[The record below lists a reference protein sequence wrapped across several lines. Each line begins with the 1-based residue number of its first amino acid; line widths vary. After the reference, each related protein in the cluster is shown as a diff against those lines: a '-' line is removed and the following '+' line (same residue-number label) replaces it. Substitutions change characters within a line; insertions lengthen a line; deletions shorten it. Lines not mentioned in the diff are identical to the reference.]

1 MYLFNWIKN
10 PYFFINSTKLNLLI
24 SFGCGFFIFV
34 FLYTFQPFGI
44 HLLKNNIFL
53 YTLGFGLVTFCIQS
67 FFFLFLPFVFK
78 DFFNDE
84 NWTVG
89 KNILFLF
96 SLILSISFGN
106 WYYNCM
112 VQDTDSIAL
121 LSLQN
126 FFGYTFAISILP
138 ITLFT
143 YISEKLYRIHRQNIS
158 KKIME
163 SKVDFKDVI
172 VNEKITVFAE
182 NKRDSISFNIS
193 DLIYITTQGNYA
205 SFYCCDENGLK
216 EMVLRNSL
224 IRIANQLQDFT
235 NIKRC
240 HKSYII
246 NKTHMNAISGN
257 ARGYYLESDLLS
269 IKIPI
274 SRNLKKEEIENL
286 IH

>member
-1 MYLFNWIKN
+1 
-10 PYFFINSTKLNLLI
+10 
-24 SFGCGFFIFV
+24 
-34 FLYTFQPFGI
+34 
-44 HLLKNNIFL
+44 
-53 YTLGFGLVTFCIQS
+53 
-67 FFFLFLPFVFK
+67 
-78 DFFNDE
+78 
-84 NWTVG
+84 
-89 KNILFLF
+89 
-96 SLILSISFGN
+96 
-106 WYYNCM
+106 
-112 VQDTDSIAL
+112 
-121 LSLQN
+121 
-126 FFGYTFAISILP
+126 
-138 ITLFT
+138 
-143 YISEKLYRIHRQNIS
+143 
-158 KKIME
+158 ME

-246 NKTHMNAISGN
+246 NKTHMKAISGN
-257 ARGYYLESDLLS
+257 ARGYYLESNLLS
-269 IKIPI
+269 MKIPI